1 MIQGHASGTGPSGRL
16 LGSAVADTPASSFIT
31 NLVGSFFVWLS
42 FTLDDSKK
50 LQMCI
55 GKKETSYLPLVLG
68 TPYL

>member
-1 MIQGHASGTGPSGRL
+1 
-16 LGSAVADTPASSFIT
+16 
-31 NLVGSFFVWLS
+31 LVGSFFVWLS